1 MTADA
6 LAPRSRRPRVRLR
19 PRGRGAGPVLAG
31 LDPRAWHVT
40 RDVAWPGRPG
50 VRLGHLVVGPPGV
63 LVVRTAWAGGTRS
76 RGGSP
81 RGEGSRRRRDLEEAA
96 EAAGL
101 VATVL
106 GPDAGPRPAPGGV
119 AVLGVLS
126 VAGSPSSTV
135 TGWIGEVLC
144 CGRGDLLTV
153 IGSLATRLDAEQV
166 AGLGGDLTARLR
178 APGAQA
184 GA

>member
-1 MTADA
+1 M
-6 LAPRSRRPRVRLR
+6 
-19 PRGRGAGPVLAG
+19 LAG

-63 LVVRTAWAGGTRS
+63 LVVRTAAWAGVTGS
-76 RGGSP
+76 RGGSL
-81 RGEGSRRRRDLEEAA
+81 RGDGTRRQRDLQDAA

-126 VAGSPSSTV
+126 VAGTSTV

-153 IGSLATRLDAEQV
+153 VGSLATRLDAEQV
-166 AGLGGDLTARLR
+166 AELGGDLTARLR